1 MKREDLLKRK
11 EELAQQK
18 EMALAQLQ
26 QIIGAIA
33 MLDELLNKP
42 EEVSD
47 RSDKA
52 ELKKAA

>member
-11 EELAQQK
+11 EELSQQK

-47 RSDKA
+47 KSDKA

>member
-33 MLDELLNKP
+33 MLDELINKP
-42 EEVSD
+42 VETDKE
-47 RSDKA
+47 SDKT
-52 ELKKAA
+52 ELKKTA